1 MSQVEIYDL
10 IMSIGYKRL
19 NCKARHGVIP
29 YSFLESVLQVYVT
42 NVCFLCAESMRHKCS
57 AEMTQVHFFIS
68 FPIKMNH
75 VGVNDLAMCS
85 LGKSD
90 RNAKRATAS
99 HNSLCTFIFSYFQTQ
114 WLVFVMS
121 HVYQFFGNSFT

>member
-29 YSFLESVLQVYVT
+29 YSFLERVLQVYVT

-57 AEMTQVHFFIS
+57 AEMTQVHFFH
-68 FPIKMNH
+68 FF
-75 VGVNDLAMCS
+75 
-85 LGKSD
+85 SD
-90 RNAKRATAS
+90 QNESRGDK
-99 HNSLCTFIFSYFQTQ
+99 
-114 WLVFVMS
+114 W
-121 HVYQFFGNSFT
+121 FGNVFIG